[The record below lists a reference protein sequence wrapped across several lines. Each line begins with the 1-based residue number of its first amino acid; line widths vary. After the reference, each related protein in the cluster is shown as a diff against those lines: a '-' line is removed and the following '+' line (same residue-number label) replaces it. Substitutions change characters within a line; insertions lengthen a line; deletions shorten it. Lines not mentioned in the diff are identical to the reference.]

1 MKAQSLLIITLLT
14 LLNTN
19 CTSQQKTQI
28 DKNNSTYNAKQL
40 KIEKIELKEQTRGTR
55 RFTTFTPTSK
65 TVSLNDNVTTFSLS
79 ADEWKKITEQVDQI
93 KLSTISNLQA
103 PTSAR
108 FSDGALSASISI
120 TSGDKIY
127 TSSGFD
133 SGVPPKELEKLYK
146 IITTDH
152 MGKKQ

>member
-1 MKAQSLLIITLLT
+1 MKPKSLLIFTFLI
-14 LLNTN
+14 LLNSN
-19 CTSQQKTQI
+19 CTSQKKAEIDENSPTHNTQ
-28 DKNNSTYNAKQL
+28 QL

-65 TVSLNDNVTTFSLS
+65 IVSLNDNVTTFSLS
-79 ADEWKKITEQVDQI
+79 TDEWKKITEQVNQI
-93 KLSTISNLQA
+93 ELSKISTLQS

-133 SGVPPKELEKLYK
+133 SGFPPKELKKLYTT
-146 IITTDH
+146 ITTDN
-152 MGKKQ
+152 MGKK